1 MADALA
7 NIADPGPQPGSA
19 EVFANDALA
28 ATQDGTAGAAADAA
42 GATVSPIVADS
53 AADAEERRR
62 HPRAPVDLL
71 VGLKF
76 DTVQQFLAVY
86 AEDISESGMFLR
98 SEHAGAVREVG
109 QVLDLRFDAGQQRIV
124 QGQARVVRVVP
135 PGHSGGPA
143 GIGVEFVDLDPTSRR
158 LVEAIV
164 RIKLA
169 TPFGG

>member
-1 MADALA
+1 MRPGVVAAHLWRTRLVRQDARMADALA

-124 QGQARVVRVVP
+124 QAMNRAGYLRPESKVVCSNV
-135 PGHSGGPA
+135 GA
-143 GIGVEFVDLDPTSRR
+143 AF
-158 LVEAIV
+158 A
-164 RIKLA
+164 A
-169 TPFGG
+169 TDH